1 MGFPRQEYWSALPF
15 PSPGDLPV
23 PGIEPGSP
31 VLQAD
36 SLLSE
41 PPGKPSYNIGQD
53 KFKKEQQQCKQSLC
67 FASDKILALIFFFDL
82 TLFLSTYVFSPA
94 YCFGSISAM
103 LCCRQSSR
111 NSVLTGL
118 YCLVRAMLL
127 WPLVEPWLDSS
138 SSAIPSP
145 SLQGGPAV
153 AASAVSVALF
163 PDFSRRVTQH
173 DSATWI

>member
-1 MGFPRQEYWSALPF
+1 MHCHSLLQGILLSQGLNLGLLYCRQILYYLSHQ
-15 PSPGDLPV
+15 
-23 PGIEPGSP
+23 GSP
-31 VLQAD
+31 HTILDRTNLKNNNINVSNPCVL
-36 SLLSE
+36 LV
-41 PPGKPSYNIGQD
+41 I
-53 KFKKEQQQCKQSLC
+53 KFWFS
-67 FASDKILALIFFFDL
+67 FFFFFNL
-82 TLFLSTYVFSPA
+82 TLFMSTYVFSHA

-127 WPLVEPWLDSS
+127 WPLVEPWPDSS
-138 SSAIPSP
+138 SSAVPSP

-153 AASAVSVALF
+153 AASAVLVALF